1 MIEAEIGEKKP
12 KEGEK
17 NEIIVEMSEMCLRAC
32 LHFLSSPLSLELDQG
47 RIQPLSMLLLYAC
60 ECQF

>member
-32 LHFLSSPLSLELDQG
+32 LHLLSSPLSLELDQG
-47 RIQPLSMLLLYAC
+47 RPPNP
-60 ECQF
+60 